1 MEPGMSVASADAVER
16 SVYTTNE
23 WLNGIRDELG
33 QDDREEAW
41 RILKADLQVLRD
53 QLTIDEAAQF
63 GAQLPLVLRGAFYE
77 GFDPG
82 RQQKVRH
89 REEFIA
95 LFAERANLSDSTDA
109 ERALGAATSALSSH
123 VTPGEL
129 DDLIAQ
135 LPSDLRSVLH

>member
-1 MEPGMSVASADAVER
+1 MSVASADAVER

-53 QLTIDEAAQF
+53 QLTIDEAAQLA
-63 GAQLPLVLRGAFYE
+63 AQLPLVVRGAFYE

-82 RQQKVRH
+82 RQQKVGH

-95 LFAERANLSDSTDA
+95 LFAERANLSDSTDV

-123 VTPGEL
+123 VKPGEL
-129 DDLIAQ
+129 DDLIAR

>member
-1 MEPGMSVASADAVER
+1 MGQGMSVASADAVER
-16 SVYTTNE
+16 SVHKTNE

-63 GAQLPLVLRGAFYE
+63 AAQLPLVLRGAFYE

-82 RQQKVRH
+82 RQDKVRH
-89 REEFIA
+89 REEFLA

-109 ERALGAATSALSSH
+109 EQALSAATSVLSSH